1 MTEHEEEL
9 FHTLLSDAA
18 PELADDGFSVGVT
31 RQINRG
37 LWVRR
42 IVFGLAS
49 IAAGFVGI
57 SLLWGFS
64 VDLGKALMAAPGKLS
79 DPAWFAA
86 NESLLLTVLLM
97 VGSPI
102 LIRFFAR

>member
-31 RQINRG
+31 RQIKRD

-42 IVFGLAS
+42 FFLGAAS
-49 IAAGFVGI
+49 IVAGVVGI
-57 SLLWGFS
+57 SLLWGLS
-64 VDLGKALMAAPGKLS
+64 VDLSKELMAASGKLS
-79 DPAWFAA
+79 DPAWIAA
-86 NESLLLTVLLM
+86 NESLLLPVLLM